1 MLRRPGWAADEGHVG
16 TLVAVVAALGLAV
29 AFTSPVSVV
38 TVIVLLSMPS
48 GRRRSIAFLGGWLI
62 AIGAIGAI
70 MVFVLQG
77 QDFASRSSTPSRA
90 ASALEVVLGSLLLV
104 WAVVAYRRREP
115 ASGGQSTPKWLARI
129 QETHWLIA
137 AAVGAVML
145 SYGIT
150 LAAASEILKA
160 NVSRFDAGIAL
171 AVFALTSMIT
181 VAAPIVAVLV
191 APDRSAQRLDAWKAW
206 LLGNSRTVALVVL
219 MLVAVLLIIRGAK
232 DLIA

>member
-1 MLRRPGWAADEGHVG
+1 VG
-16 TLVAVVAALGLAV
+16 ALVAEVAALGLAV

-48 GRRRSIAFLGGWLI
+48 GRRRAIAFLCGWLI
-62 AIGAIGAI
+62 ALAAIGAI
-70 MVFVLQG
+70 VVFVLHG
-77 QDFASRSSTPSRA
+77 QDFGSRSSTPSRA
-90 ASALEVVLGSLLLV
+90 ASALEVVLGSLLLI
-104 WAVVAYRRREP
+104 WAVVAYRRRQP
-115 ASGGQSTPKWLARI
+115 SSGGQSTPKWLGRI

-145 SYGIT
+145 SYGLS

-160 NVSRFDAGIAL
+160 NVSRLDAGVAL

-181 VAAPIVAVLV
+181 VAAPIVAVVV
-191 APDRSAQRLDAWKAW
+191 APERAEQRLAAWKAW
-206 LLGNSRTVALVVL
+206 LLGNSRAVALVVL
-219 MLVAVLLIIRGAK
+219 MVVAAALVVRGAK